1 MFISFFKLEDIF
13 NFVHE
18 ALNVK
23 FEAVLAGHVKEIM
36 VRVLS
41 LLVTLHVC

>member
-1 MFISFFKLEDIF
+1 MSMSFFRLEDDF

-23 FEAVLAGHVKEIM
+23 FEAVLTMLRKSWYEPY
-36 VRVLS
+36 
-41 LLVTLHVC
+41 VC